1 MDYET
6 HYTFKVILL
15 GSPAVGKSNLLNRMI
30 HNKFDENIKSTIG
43 IDFGT
48 KVIKIGDKTIKAQI
62 WDTAGQENYKSIA
75 RAYYK
80 GAVGALLVYDI
91 TDAKTFQSLQDIWL
105 PRLRNEHPEGDS
117 DIRIML
123 IGNKSDLTAKR
134 AVAKEDAQ
142 AFADQNKFIFLETSA
157 LDASNVDNTFNTVS
171 SEIYKVVCERE
182 LERVTAAGRGAASS
196 TPPAASERGARKEAV
211 NINSTSAA
219 AVVSASIER
228 SETAN

>member
-1 MDYET
+1 MEYET

-30 HNKFDENIKSTIG
+30 HNTFDANIKSTIG

-48 KVIKIGDKTIKAQI
+48 KVIKMDDKTIKAQI

-80 GAVGALLVYDI
+80 GAVGALLVYDVS
-91 TDAKTFQSLQDIWL
+91 DARTFKALQEIWL
-105 PRLRNEHPEGDS
+105 PRLRSEHPAGES

-123 IGNKSDLTAKR
+123 IGNKSDLDASKR
-134 AVAKEDAQ
+134 AVSREEAQ
-142 AFADQNKFIFLETSA
+142 TFADLNGFIYLETSA
-157 LDASNVDNTFNTVS
+157 LDASNVDNAFNTMS

-182 LERVTAAGRGAASS
+182 LERIKITGRTPASS
-196 TPPAASERGARKEAV
+196 GAVTPDRKREVVNLTTTSAV
-211 NINSTSAA
+211 NKKGGCC
-219 AVVSASIER
+219 
-228 SETAN
+228 